1 VYTRTH
7 IHKWTHIDTRCC
19 THRSTLYKH
28 THFHMCRHIQ
38 TCIHIL
44 THTYTH
50 GAHTHTHTYT
60 HIHRMHTLTSIRRSV
75 PSRPTFFIYSEP
87 GPGHTGGTR
96 AAACRPCASVPPVCP
111 APPAGRLW
119 PCTFAA
125 SQPLL
130 RDRTRR
136 PWTIQQGMLGPAP
149 PAWTQTHIH
158 IHTFSSPKLLNPES

>member
-1 VYTRTH
+1 MHTYTHTHVYTRAH

-60 HIHRMHTLTSIRRSV
+60 GCTHSH
-75 PSRPTFFIYSEP
+75 PSGAPSHP
-87 GPGHTGGTR
+87 GPRSLFIVSRGRGTR
-96 AAACRPCASVPPVCP
+96 AAHGRQRAARVPACRPCAPRRRQGDCGR
-111 APPAGRLW
+111 APLPRHSPFCVTVHGGRGRSNKACSGRL
-119 PCTFAA
+119 
-125 SQPLL
+125 
-130 RDRTRR
+130 RR
-136 PWTIQQGMLGPAP
+136 RGHKHTY
-149 PAWTQTHIH
+149 TYTH
-158 IHTFSSPKLLNPES
+158 FQVLNS